1 MHRPSINPKISVSIV
16 FIAAMFMS
24 IIDTTIVN
32 VALPS
37 LSRDFNVVG
46 TSIDAVVV
54 GYLVSLAIVIPA
66 SGWLGDRFGTKRVFL
81 GALALFTI
89 ASALCGLSTSLPML
103 IGFRVLQGFG
113 GGALTPVGTALLYRT
128 FSPSERVQV
137 SRILNIPIV
146 LAPASGPVI
155 GGLLIDKLSWHWVFY
170 VNVPVGIAAFLFGL
184 LFLQE
189 HIERTVGSFD
199 LPGFLLAGFG
209 LALTMYALSEGS
221 SYGWTSFSILTCLV
235 IGLIGLAIFV
245 FVELRSTHPILDL
258 RLFSNR
264 VFRTGNLISFF
275 STAGFLGLLYVVPL
289 FLQQARGVSALES
302 GLTTFPEAIG
312 VLVATQIATRLY
324 PGVGPRRLIAGGLS
338 GVAVFMT
345 LMCLMGQD
353 TTLWLMRALMFFTG
367 AGMAFS
373 FTSVQ
378 AASFSTISSEQTGQ
392 ASALFNAQRQIGA
405 SLGVALLSSVIS
417 IVGLTQIN
425 PGGAAIPNF
434 TAYHAAFIAAAVLAI
449 VSACIALTMHDSD
462 AAATMRRRVKQDVQE
477 SVAHM
482 ERVPVALAQ
491 EVQESAR

>member
-1 MHRPSINPKISVSIV
+1 
-16 FIAAMFMS
+16 
-24 IIDTTIVN
+24 
-32 VALPS
+32 
-37 LSRDFNVVG
+37 
-46 TSIDAVVV
+46 
-54 GYLVSLAIVIPA
+54 
-66 SGWLGDRFGTKRVFL
+66 
-81 GALALFTI
+81 
-89 ASALCGLSTSLPML
+89 
-103 IGFRVLQGFG
+103 
-113 GGALTPVGTALLYRT
+113 
-128 FSPSERVQV
+128 
-137 SRILNIPIV
+137 
-146 LAPASGPVI
+146 
-155 GGLLIDKLSWHWVFY
+155 
-170 VNVPVGIAAFLFGL
+170 
-184 LFLQE
+184 
-189 HIERTVGSFD
+189 
-199 LPGFLLAGFG
+199 
-209 LALTMYALSEGS
+209 LSEGS
-221 SYGWTSFSILTCLV
+221 SYGWTSFSILACLTT
-235 IGLIGLAIFV
+235 GLVGLAIFV

-264 VFRTGNLISFF
+264 VFRTGNLVSFF

-417 IVGLTQIN
+417 IVGLTQVSAS
-425 PGGAAIPNF
+425 GAAIPNF
-434 TAYHAAFIAAAVLAI
+434 TAYHAAFIAAAVLAV

-462 AAATMRRRVKQDVQE
+462 AAATMQGRVKRDVQE
-477 SVAHM
+477 PTVGV
-482 ERVPVALAQ
+482 ERVPVVLSQ
-491 EVQESAR
+491 EVQESVR